1 MSALKL
7 LKDASNAKP
16 ITNFDDLAVGDYLI
30 SSFLLV
36 ETKFG
41 SRLRIDLGDKVV
53 FMPARYSVCLT
64 HENVKELNDGQY
76 LLCYKGKDKAQNNK
90 LIVDF
95 ELMEDYVGPL
105 FYTTNNSTD

>member
-16 ITNFDDLAVGDYLI
+16 ITNFDDLAAGDYLI

-41 SRLRIDLGDKVV
+41 TRLRVDLGDKVV
-53 FMPARYSVCLT
+53 FMSARYAVGMT
-64 HENVKELNDGQY
+64 DEKVRELNDGQY
-76 LLCYKGKDKAQNNK
+76 LLCYKGKDKAQHNK

-95 ELMEDYVGPL
+95 ESLGDYVGPI
-105 FYTTNNSTD
+105 YYK